1 MIKSSDIF
9 LMVPVASLQCVGSM
23 CVCVCGVAGILFV
36 SNRQWQQVAG
46 LASDS
51 HITSAAEHLKNS

>member
-1 MIKSSDIF
+1 
-9 LMVPVASLQCVGSM
+9 MVPVASLQCVGSM